1 MKILPIVVFGLLS
14 LSSFGLEDSIQNR
27 MTQADR
33 YMKTTPVEKMMK
45 DMFYQMSVTMFEDPV
60 QSAEFREI
68 LTNAID
74 IMAITNLTRDKLI
87 IHFTADELSALA
99 DFYGSRHGKT
109 AMSKFGVY
117 MADLMPQL
125 QVFIEQAVTRIGN
138 GKLKS
143 NRSLIKPEFSSVGF
157 DVSDKS
163 FADVEFDKSV
173 AEGLPP
179 ITIVPSGETKIYP
192 IKHLITNLQSE
203 EGSTDYLNI
212 EIVLE
217 GTVGDFEKVLQMNEH
232 LVRDRIIQIMGDYT
246 PADTTSKE
254 FKNRVKD
261 DFKKGLSSVLR
272 KYRDGDGDIV
282 QEIRFTQFIVQ

>member
-1 MKILPIVVFGLLS
+1 
-14 LSSFGLEDSIQNR
+14 
-27 MTQADR
+27 
-33 YMKTTPVEKMMK
+33 
-45 DMFYQMSVTMFEDPV
+45 MFEDPV

-74 IMAITNLTRDKLI
+74 IRAITNLTRDKLI

-99 DFYGSRHGKT
+99 NFYGSRHGKT

-125 QVFIEQAVTRIGN
+125 QVFIEQAVTRIGD
-138 GKLKS
+138 GKLKN
-143 NRSLIKPEFSSVGF
+143 NRSLMKPEFSNVEF
-157 DVSDKS
+157 DMSDKS
-163 FADVEFDKSV
+163 Y
-173 AEGLPP
+173 LPL
-179 ITIVPSGETKIYP
+179 TMEPSGETKIYP

-203 EGSTDYLNI
+203 EASTDYLNI

-217 GTVGDFEKVLQMNEH
+217 GTAGDFEKVLELNEH
-232 LVRDRIIQIMGDYT
+232 LVRDRIIEIMGDYT

-272 KYRDGDGDIV
+272 KYRDGDKDIV

>member
-74 IMAITNLTRDKLI
+74 IRAITNLTRDKLI

-99 DFYGSRHGKT
+99 NFYGSRHGKT

-125 QVFIEQAVTRIGN
+125 QVFIEQAVTRIGD
-138 GKLKS
+138 GKLKN
-143 NRSLIKPEFSSVGF
+143 NRSLMKPEFSN
-157 DVSDKS
+157 
-163 FADVEFDKSV
+163 VEFDISEKSD
-173 AEGLPP
+173 LPL
-179 ITIVPSGETKIYP
+179 TIEYSGETKIYP

-203 EGSTDYLNI
+203 EASTDYLNI

-217 GTVGDFEKVLQMNEH
+217 GTAGDFEKVLEMNEH
-232 LVRDRIIQIMGDYT
+232 LVRDRIIEIMGDYT
-246 PADTTSKE
+246 PADTTSKA

>member
-1 MKILPIVVFGLLS
+1 MKILPIVVFVLLS

-27 MTQADR
+27 MAQADR

-45 DMFYQMSVTMFEDPV
+45 DMFDQMSVTMFDDPV

-68 LTNAID
+68 LTSAID
-74 IMAITNLTRDKLI
+74 IRAITNLTRDKLI

-138 GKLKS
+138 GKLKN
-143 NRSLIKPEFSSVGF
+143 NRSLIKPEFSNVEF
-157 DVSDKS
+157 DVSEKTD
-163 FADVEFDKSV
+163 
-173 AEGLPP
+173 LP
-179 ITIVPSGETKIYP
+179 ITMELSGETKIYP

-212 EIVLE
+212 EIALE
-217 GTVGDFEKVLQMNEH
+217 GIAGDFEKVLEINEH
-232 LVRDRIIQIMGDYT
+232 LVRDRIIEIMGNYT
-246 PADTTSKE
+246 PTDTKSKD
-254 FKNRVKD
+254 FRNRIKD

-272 KYRDGDGDIV
+272 KYRDGDEDIV

>member
-27 MTQADR
+27 MAQADR

-45 DMFYQMSVTMFEDPV
+45 DMFDQMSVTMFDDPV

-74 IMAITNLTRDKLI
+74 IRAITNLTRDKLI

-99 DFYGSRHGKT
+99 DFYGSMHGKT

-138 GKLKS
+138 GKLKN
-143 NRSLIKPEFSSVGF
+143 NRSLIKPEFSNVGF
-157 DVSDKS
+157 DVSEKS
-163 FADVEFDKSV
+163 
-173 AEGLPP
+173 GLPF
-179 ITIVPSGETKIYP
+179 TIEPSRETKIYP

-217 GTVGDFEKVLQMNEH
+217 GIAGDFEKVLEINEH
-232 LVRDRIIQIMGDYT
+232 LVRDRIIEIMGDYT
-246 PADTTSKE
+246 PTDTKSKD
-254 FKNRVKD
+254 FRNRVKD

-272 KYRDGDGDIV
+272 KYRDGDEDIV